1 MGGAVTALRVGVVGA
16 GQISG
21 AYLSTLR
28 RLPNVAVVAVSD
40 LDEARARTAAA
51 ATPGARPLALA
62 ELLAADDVDLVLN
75 LTIPAAHAEVAHA
88 AIAAGKHVY
97 GEKPLAVTTGQ
108 AREVLAAAARAG
120 VRVGCAPD
128 TVLGTGVQTA
138 RACLDAGQIG
148 SPIAATAF
156 MVTPGHERWHPA
168 PEFYYL
174 PGGGP
179 LFDMGPYYLTALVTL
194 LGPVRRVAGMAAT
207 PRATRTIGS
216 GPRAGAEIDV
226 TVATHV
232 TGVLEHANGALSTLV
247 MSFDV
252 WAARLPHI
260 EVYGTGGSLSVPD
273 PNGFGGAVQI
283 FRAGARDWTPAVEA
297 GGYRGAARGYGVSD
311 LASAL
316 TSGTPHRANGEIA
329 YHVLDVME
337 TLLTAAD
344 SRHAADVTSSCGR
357 PPAVPFGARP
367 DDPGAGPRPAARS
380 ARHGQAQAAHHHS

>member
-1 MGGAVTALRVGVVGA
+1 MGGAVTALRIGVVGA

-21 AYLSTLR
+21 AYLATLR
-28 RLPNVAVVAVSD
+28 RLANIEVVAVCD
-40 LDEARARTAAA
+40 LDEARARAAAA
-51 ATPGARPLALA
+51 ATPGVRPLAVA

-108 AREVLAAAARAG
+108 AREVLAAAVRAG

-138 RACLDAGQIG
+138 RARLDAGEIG
-148 SPIAATAF
+148 APIAATAF

-168 PEFYYL
+168 PDFYYL

-207 PRATRTIGS
+207 PRATRTIGN
-216 GPRAGAEIDV
+216 GPRAGSEIDV
-226 TVATHV
+226 AVATHV
-232 TGVLEHANGALSTLV
+232 TGVLEHANGALTTLV

-252 WAARLPHI
+252 WAGRLPYI

-283 FRAGARDWTPAVEA
+283 FTAGAKDWTQAAEA
-297 GGYRGAARGYGVSD
+297 GGYREAARGYGVSD

-316 TSGTPHRANGEIA
+316 TSGIAHRANGEIA

-337 TLLTAAD
+337 TILTAAD
-344 SRHAADVTSSCGR
+344 SGNAADVASSCDR
-357 PPAVPFGARP
+357 PRAVPFGSRP
-367 DDPGAGPRPAARS
+367 DDPSAAPGPRLS
-380 ARHGQAQAAHHHS
+380 

>member
-1 MGGAVTALRVGVVGA
+1 MGDAVTALRIGIVGA
-16 GQISG
+16 GEISG
-21 AYLSTLR
+21 VYLSTLR
-28 RLPNVAVVAVSD
+28 RLSNVGVVAVSD
-40 LDEARARTAAA
+40 LDEGRARAAAAA
-51 ATPGARPLALA
+51 ATPSVRPLPVA
-62 ELLAADDVDLVLN
+62 ELLAADNVDLVLN
-75 LTIPAAHAEVAHA
+75 LTTPAAHAQVAHA

-108 AREVLAAAARAG
+108 AREVLAAAVRAG

-138 RACLDAGQIG
+138 RACLDAGEIG
-148 SPIAATAF
+148 TPIAATAF

-168 PEFYYL
+168 PDFYYL

-226 TVATHV
+226 AVATHV

-252 WAARLPHI
+252 WAGRLPHL
-260 EVYGTGGSLSVPD
+260 EVYGTAGSLSVPD

-283 FRAGARDWTPAVEA
+283 FRTEAEDWTPVAEA

-316 TSGTPHRANGEIA
+316 TAGTAHRASGEIA

-337 TLLTAAD
+337 SLLAAA
-344 SRHAADVTSSCGR
+344 SSGHAADITSSCDR

-367 DDPGAGPRPAARS
+367 DDP
-380 ARHGQAQAAHHHS
+380 

>member
-1 MGGAVTALRVGVVGA
+1 VTVLRIGIVGA
-16 GQISG
+16 GRISG
-21 AYLSTLR
+21 VYVSTLR
-28 RLPNVAVVAVSD
+28 RLSNVAVVAVAD

-51 ATPGARPLALA
+51 ATPGARALAVA
-62 ELLAADDVDLVLN
+62 ELLADDGVDLVLN
-75 LTIPAAHAEVAHA
+75 LTIPAAHADVAHA

-97 GEKPLAVTTGQ
+97 GEKPLAVTTAQGR
-108 AREVLAAAARAG
+108 AVLAAAARAG

-138 RACLDAGQIG
+138 RAYVDAGEIG
-148 SPIAATAF
+148 TPIAATAF
-156 MVTPGHERWHPA
+156 MLTPGHERWHPD
-168 PEFYYL
+168 PEFYYR

-194 LGPVRRVAGMAAT
+194 LGPVRRVTGMAAT

-216 GPRAGAEIDV
+216 GPRAGATIDV
-226 TVATHV
+226 AVATHV
-232 TGVLEHANGALSTLV
+232 TGVLEHASGALSTLV

-252 WAARLPHI
+252 WAGRLPPI

-273 PNGFGGAVQI
+273 PNGFGGTVQI
-283 FRAGARDWTPAVEA
+283 FRAGAGNWTPAAEA

-311 LASAL
+311 LARAL
-316 TSGTPHRANGEIA
+316 TAGTPHRASGEIA

-337 TLLTAAD
+337 TLLTAAR
-344 SRHAADVTSSCGR
+344 SGHAADVASSCDR

-367 DDPGAGPRPAARS
+367 DAGPGGDHAAGPGTPAL
-380 ARHGQAQAAHHHS
+380 

>member
-1 MGGAVTALRVGVVGA
+1 MGGAVTALRIGVVGA
-16 GQISG
+16 GEISG

-28 RLPNVAVVAVSD
+28 RLANVEVVAVCD
-40 LDEARARTAAA
+40 LDEARARAAA
-51 ATPGARPLALA
+51 AAAPGLRPLAVA

-97 GEKPLAVTTGQ
+97 GEKPLAITTGQ
-108 AREVLAAAARAG
+108 AREVLAAGVRAG

-138 RACLDAGQIG
+138 RACLDAGEIG
-148 SPIAATAF
+148 APIAATAF

-216 GPRAGAEIDV
+216 GPRAGSEIDV
-226 TVATHV
+226 AVATHV

-252 WAARLPHI
+252 WAGRLPYI

-283 FRAGARDWTPAVEA
+283 FTAGAKDWTLATEA
-297 GGYRGAARGYGVSD
+297 GGYREAARGYGVSD

-316 TSGTPHRANGEIA
+316 TSGTAHRANGEIA

-337 TLLTAAD
+337 TILTAAD
-344 SRHAADVTSSCGR
+344 SGNAAGVASSCDR
-357 PPAVPFGARP
+357 PPAVPFGSRP
-367 DDPGAGPRPAARS
+367 DDPSAALGPRLL
-380 ARHGQAQAAHHHS
+380 

>member
-1 MGGAVTALRVGVVGA
+1 MGGAVTALRIGVVGA

-21 AYLSTLR
+21 AYLATLR
-28 RLPNVAVVAVSD
+28 RLANVEVVAVCD
-40 LDEARARTAAA
+40 LDEARARAAAA
-51 ATPGARPLALA
+51 ATPGVRPLAVA

-97 GEKPLAVTTGQ
+97 GEKPFAVTTGQ
-108 AREVLAAAARAG
+108 AREVLAAAVRAG

-138 RACLDAGQIG
+138 RARLDAGEIG
-148 SPIAATAF
+148 APIAATAF

-216 GPRAGAEIDV
+216 GPRAGSEIDV
-226 TVATHV
+226 AVATHV

-252 WAARLPHI
+252 WAGRLPYI

-283 FRAGARDWTPAVEA
+283 FTAGAKDWTPAAEA
-297 GGYRGAARGYGVSD
+297 GGYREAARGYGVSD

-316 TSGTPHRANGEIA
+316 TSGTAHRANGEIA

-337 TLLTAAD
+337 TILTAAD
-344 SRHAADVTSSCGR
+344 SGNAADVASSCDR
-357 PPAVPFGARP
+357 PRAVPFGSRP
-367 DDPGAGPRPAARS
+367 DDPSAAPGPRLL
-380 ARHGQAQAAHHHS
+380 

>member
-1 MGGAVTALRVGVVGA
+1 MGGAVTARIGVVGV

-28 RLPNVAVVAVSD
+28 RLSNVEVVAVGD
-40 LDEARARTAAA
+40 LDEARAAAAAA
-51 ATPGARPLALA
+51 ATPGARPLAVT

-108 AREVLAAAARAG
+108 AREVLAAAVRAG

-138 RACLDAGQIG
+138 RACLDAGEIG
-148 SPIAATAF
+148 TPTAATAF

-194 LGPVRRVAGMAAT
+194 LGPVRRVVGMAAT
-207 PRATRTIGS
+207 PRPTRTIGG

-226 TVATHV
+226 AVATHV
-232 TGVLEHANGALSTLV
+232 TGVLEHASGTLSTLV

-252 WAARLPHI
+252 WAGRLPYI

-283 FRAGARDWTPAVEA
+283 FTAGAKDWTPAPEA
-297 GGYRGAARGYGVSD
+297 GGYREAARGYGVSD

-316 TSGTPHRANGEIA
+316 TSGTAHRASGEIA

-337 TLLTAAD
+337 SLLTAAD
-344 SRHAADVTSSCGR
+344 SGKAADVISSCDR
-357 PPAVPFGARP
+357 PPTVPFGSRP
-367 DDPGAGPRPAARS
+367 DDPSAVLGPRLS
-380 ARHGQAQAAHHHS
+380 